1 MTKLN
6 YEAIE
11 RRINYVFKDKSILF
25 NAFVHSS
32 YANEHNI
39 ADNERMEF
47 FGDAILENIVS
58 EYLYKKYPEKSAGQ
72 LSQARAYVVS
82 AQGLKK
88 AVRKLDILQY
98 LLMSQSSERIRKQ
111 SKKIEANLFEAVL
124 CAVYL
129 DGGLASATKF
139 AVDCLKVYMDDIDNE
154 NVVDYKTILQEYCQ
168 RERREIRYVELS
180 RSGPDNKPSF
190 HYALYLDGVEFA
202 TATGSNIKR
211 AQAAAAKIAC
221 KKLNIK

>member
-1 MTKLN
+1 MSKLN
-6 YEAIE
+6 YETIE
-11 RRINYVFKDKSILF
+11 RRIGYVFKDKSLLY

-32 YANEHNI
+32 YANEHGI

-47 FGDAILENIVS
+47 FGDAILEKIVS
-58 EYLYKKYPEKSAGQ
+58 EYLYVKYPEKSAGQ
-72 LSQARAYVVS
+72 LSQARAFIVS

-88 AVRKLDILQY
+88 AVRRLDILQY

-129 DGGLASATKF
+129 DGGMDCAQKF
-139 AVDCLKVYMDDIDNE
+139 AIACLKEYMDDIDNE

-168 RERREIRYVELS
+168 HNKKEISYVEVS
-180 RSGPDNKPSF
+180 RTGPDNKPSF
-190 HYALYLDGVEFA
+190 QYALYLDGVEFA

-221 KKLNIK
+221 KKLGIN